1 MDLQT
6 KIPLPKQAKNLIDY
20 NSKILLIGS
29 CFVENIGQKF
39 DYYKFQN
46 LQNPFGIL
54 FHPLALENL
63 ITNVINEK
71 VYNEDDIFHYN
82 EQWHCYNA
90 HSKLSSSLKD
100 ELLDNLNESINI
112 TSKQLKNTTHIV
124 ITLGTAWVY
133 RHIDKDEIV
142 ANCHKIP
149 QKKFVK
155 ELLSVNA
162 ISESLDAIIKLIRT
176 VNLQASILFTISPV
190 RHIKEGFV
198 QSTLSK
204 SHLIA
209 AVHQVVEPRKKV
221 FYFPAYEIILDE
233 LRDYRFYNEDMVHPN
248 QIAVNYIWEKFMS
261 VWVSEDALNVMED
274 INLIQKGLQHRP
286 FNSSSIAHQK
296 FLNNIKEKKNDI
308 QSKFDHIK
316 F

>member
-286 FNSSSIAHQK
+286 FNSTSIAHQK